1 MGETDT
7 MTDHKR
13 KSKQD
18 KSGPR
23 RRGVLRLIGGGRGL
37 WIVVILAVIV
47 LIAVWLKV
55 VRGGEG
61 PMSNLATFVAKR
73 GPLTI
78 SVLES
83 GTIKSREQIILKNE
97 VEGRTSIIWLIPE
110 GTHVEEGE
118 LLVELDVSVLED
130 AKIDQEIS
138 RQNAYAAFINATET
152 LAVVEN
158 QAQSDLDVAQLTLDF
173 AKQDLEQYEEGQY
186 PNEKTAAE
194 NDITLREEELKR
206 AEETL
211 TWSEKL
217 AGQKYISQTELLA
230 DKLAVTRTK
239 NNLELAQ
246 NNLKLLENFT
256 YQRNIAQLK
265 SDFRQS
271 TMALERTERK
281 AKADVVQADASLKAK
296 DLEYKR
302 QQDKYKKMEDQ
313 LGKAKIYAPTSG
325 MVIYATTA
333 RRGGWR
339 DRREPMDIGV
349 DVTERQELIYLPT
362 AESAMA
368 EVDIHEASLEKVR
381 VGLPA
386 VITVDALPG
395 KRFLGTVARIA
406 PLPDPQSMWMNPD
419 LKVYNSDVYLEGEE
433 PLLRTGM
440 SCKVEIIVEQY
451 EDAVY
456 IPVQA
461 VIRVAGH
468 PTIYTVKE
476 GTIEE
481 RKVEIGLDNNRMVRI
496 VSGLGEG
503 EVVLLTP
510 PLESATIEPGSQ
522 MTGIGS
528 PDTSDTLK
536 QRINEKLEEA
546 NGTEVRK
553 PPSMPSEGV
562 AGPQREGGGR
572 PMGPGQ
578 KREDK
583 AGGSGLSAQQMEQM
597 RKRLENMSPEERQ
610 KEVEKMRQQF
620 ENMSPEERQR
630 MRERSQGGSP
640 GEGRMPRQRGREGNQ

>member
-1 MGETDT
+1 MADNNG
-7 MTDHKR
+7 
-13 KSKQD
+13 KSNQD
-18 KSGPR
+18 KSVPR
-23 RRGVLRLIGGGRGL
+23 RRGVLRLIGGSRGL
-37 WIVVILAVIV
+37 WIVSIFVVIAI
-47 LIAVWLKV
+47 IAVWLKV

-61 PMSNLATFVAKR
+61 PTSNLATFVVKR

-97 VEGRTSIIWLIPE
+97 VEGRTSIISLIPE
-110 GTHVEEGE
+110 GTHVKKGD
-118 LLVELDVSVLED
+118 LLVELDASKLED
-130 AKIDQEIS
+130 AKIDEEI
-138 RQNAYAAFINATET
+138 RVQNAYAAFINATET
-152 LAVVEN
+152 FAVVKN

-194 NDITLREEELKR
+194 NNITLRQEELTR
-206 AEETL
+206 AKETQE
-211 TWSEKL
+211 WSEKL
-217 AGQKYISQTELLA
+217 AGQKYISQTELMA
-230 DKLAVTRTK
+230 DRLAVTRSK

-246 NNLKLLENFT
+246 NNLKLLADFT
-256 YQRNIAQLK
+256 YQRNIAQLQ
-265 SDFRQS
+265 SDVKQA

-281 AKADVVQADASLKAK
+281 AKADVVQAEADLKAK

-302 QQDKYKKMEDQ
+302 QQDKFKKIENQ
-313 LGKAKIYAPTSG
+313 LVKAKIYAPTDG
-325 MVIYATTA
+325 MVIYATSA

-339 DRREPMDIGV
+339 DSRQPMDIGV
-349 DVTERQELIYLPT
+349 EVTERQELIYLPT

-395 KRFLGTVARIA
+395 KRFFGTVGRIA
-406 PLPDPQSMWMNPD
+406 PLPDPTSMWMNPD

-451 EDAVY
+451 EDTVY

-461 VIRVAGH
+461 VIRVAGQ
-468 PTIYTVKE
+468 PAVYTVKE

-481 RKVEIGLDNNRMVRI
+481 RKVEMGLDNNRMVRI
-496 VSGLGEG
+496 ISSLSEG

-522 MTGIGS
+522 ITGTGS

-546 NGTEVRK
+546 NGAQTGK
-553 PPSMPSEGV
+553 PGMPSVPQEG
-562 AGPQREGGGR
+562 RER

-578 KREDK
+578 ERADR

-610 KEVEKMRQQF
+610 KETEKMRQQF
-620 ENMSPEERQR
+620 QNMSPEERQR

-640 GEGRMPRQRGREGNQ
+640 GEGRRPRQRGREGNQ

>member
-18 KSGPR
+18 KSGHR
-23 RRGVLRLIGGGRGL
+23 RRGVLRIIGGGRGL

-61 PMSNLATFVAKR
+61 PTSNLATFVAKR
-73 GPLTI
+73 GPLII

-110 GTHVEEGE
+110 GTHVKEGE
-118 LLVELDVSVLED
+118 LLVELDVSTLED

-152 LAVVEN
+152 FAVVKN
-158 QAQSDLDVAQLTLDF
+158 QAQSDLDIAQLTLDF

-194 NDITLREEELKR
+194 NDITLRQEELTR

-211 TWSEKL
+211 AWSQKL
-217 AGQKYISQTELLA
+217 AGQKYISQTELMA
-230 DKLAVTRTK
+230 DRLAVTRSN
-239 NNLELAQ
+239 NNLELAE

-256 YQRNIAQLK
+256 YQRNIAQLQ
-265 SDFRQS
+265 SDVRQA

-281 AKADVVQADASLKAK
+281 AKADVVQAEANLKAI
-296 DLEYKR
+296 DLEYTR

-313 LGKAKIYAPTSG
+313 LGKAKIYAPTAG

-339 DRREPMDIGV
+339 DSRQPMDVGV

-395 KRFLGTVARIA
+395 KKFLGSVARIA

-433 PLLRTGM
+433 PSLRTGM

-461 VIRVAGH
+461 VIRVAGQ
-468 PTIYTVKE
+468 PTVYTVKE

-510 PLESATIEPGSQ
+510 PLKSATIEPGFQ
-522 MTGIGS
+522 MAGTGA
-528 PDTSDTLK
+528 PDALK

-546 NGTEVRK
+546 NGTEVRR
-553 PPSMPSEGV
+553 PPSMPSESV

-572 PMGPGQ
+572 PMGPG
-578 KREDK
+578 RERADK

-610 KEVEKMRQQF
+610 KEIEKLRQRF
-620 ENMSPEERQR
+620 ENMSPEERQK

-640 GEGRMPRQRGREGNQ
+640 GEGRRPRQRGREGNQ

>member
-1 MGETDT
+1 
-7 MTDHKR
+7 
-13 KSKQD
+13 
-18 KSGPR
+18 
-23 RRGVLRLIGGGRGL
+23 VLRLIGGSRGL
-37 WIVVILAVIV
+37 WIVSIFVVIAI
-47 LIAVWLKV
+47 IAVWFKV

-61 PMSNLATFVAKR
+61 STSNLATFVVKR
-73 GPLTI
+73 GPLII

-97 VEGRTSIIWLIPE
+97 VEGRTSIIWLILE
-110 GTHVEEGE
+110 GTHVKEGE
-118 LLVELDVSVLED
+118 LLVELDVSTLED

-152 LAVVEN
+152 LAVVKN

-173 AKQDLEQYEEGQY
+173 AKQDMEQYEEGQY
-186 PNEKTAAE
+186 PNEKTAAD
-194 NDITLREEELKR
+194 NAITLRQEELTR
-206 AEETL
+206 AKETL
-211 TWSEKL
+211 TWSQKL
-217 AGQKYISQTELLA
+217 YDQKYISQTELMA
-230 DKLAVTRTK
+230 DRLAVTRSK
-239 NNLELAQ
+239 NNLELAE

-256 YQRNIAQLK
+256 YQRNIAQLQ
-265 SDFRQS
+265 SDVKQA
-271 TMALERTERK
+271 TMALERTGRK
-281 AKADVVQADASLKAK
+281 AKADVVQAEAMLKAK
-296 DLEYKR
+296 DLEYAR

-313 LGKAKIYAPTSG
+313 LGKAKIYAPTAG

-339 DRREPMDIGV
+339 
-349 DVTERQELIYLPT
+349 
-362 AESAMA
+362 
-368 EVDIHEASLEKVR
+368 
-381 VGLPA
+381 
-386 VITVDALPG
+386 VDALPG
-395 KRFLGTVARIA
+395 KKFFGTVGRIA

-461 VIRVAGH
+461 VIRVAGQ

-476 GTIEE
+476 GTIDE

-496 VSGLGEG
+496 VSGLGKG

-510 PLESATIEPGSQ
+510 PLKSATVEPGSQ
-522 MTGIGS
+522 MAGTGA
-528 PDTSDTLK
+528 PDALK

-546 NGTEVRK
+546 NGLRTGK
-553 PPSMPSEGV
+553 PGMPSVPQEG
-562 AGPQREGGGR
+562 RER
-572 PMGPGQ
+572 PMRPGQ
-578 KREDK
+578 ERADK

-610 KEVEKMRQQF
+610 KEIENMRQQF

-640 GEGRMPRQRGREGNQ
+640 GEGRRPRQRGREGNQ

>member
-1 MGETDT
+1 MGETNT

-18 KSGPR
+18 KSPPR

-47 LIAVWLKV
+47 LIAVWFKV

-61 PMSNLATFVAKR
+61 PTSNLATFVAKR

-110 GTHVEEGE
+110 GTHVKEGE
-118 LLVELDVSVLED
+118 LLVELDVSTLED

-158 QAQSDLDVAQLTLDF
+158 QAQSDLDVAQLTLNF
-173 AKQDLEQYEEGQY
+173 AGQDLEQYEEGQY

-194 NDITLREEELKR
+194 NDITLRQEELTR

-211 TWSEKL
+211 AWSEKL
-217 AGQKYISQTELLA
+217 AGQKYISQTELMA
-230 DKLAVTRTK
+230 DKLAVTRSK

-256 YQRNIAQLK
+256 YQRNIAQLQ
-265 SDFRQS
+265 SDVRQA

-281 AKADVVQADASLKAK
+281 AKADVVQAEANLKAK
-296 DLEYKR
+296 DLEYTR

-313 LGKAKIYAPTSG
+313 LGKAKIYAPMAG

-339 DRREPMDIGV
+339 DSRQPMDIGV

-395 KRFLGTVARIA
+395 KKFFGTVGRIA

-433 PLLRTGM
+433 PSLRTGM

-461 VIRVAGH
+461 VIRVAGQ
-468 PTIYTVKE
+468 PTVYTVKE

-481 RKVEIGLDNNRMVRI
+481 RKVEIGLDNNRMVKI
-496 VSGLGEG
+496 ISGLGEG

-510 PLESATIEPGSQ
+510 PLKSATIEPGSQ
-522 MTGIGS
+522 MTGTGS
-528 PDTSDTLK
+528 PDTLK

-546 NGTEVRK
+546 NGARTGK
-553 PPSMPSEGV
+553 PGMPSE
-562 AGPQREGGGR
+562 PQEGRER
-572 PMGPGQ
+572 PMRPGQ
-578 KREDK
+578 ERADR

-597 RKRLENMSPEERQ
+597 RKRLEKMSPEERQ
-610 KEVEKMRQQF
+610 KEIEKMRQQF

-640 GEGRMPRQRGREGNQ
+640 GEGRRPRQRGREGNQ